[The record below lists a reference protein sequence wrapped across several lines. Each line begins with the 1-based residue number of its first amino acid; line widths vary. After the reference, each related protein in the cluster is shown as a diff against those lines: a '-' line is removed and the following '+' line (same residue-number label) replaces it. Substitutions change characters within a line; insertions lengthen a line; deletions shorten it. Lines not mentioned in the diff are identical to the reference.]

1 MLESALTHFA
11 ALLKL
16 CPMVRSWDLLMLL
29 MNLSV
34 AVLGFFLGQLN
45 ISCSEETL
53 YRVLDYFSW
62 YKFLAVTGLKCAS

>member
-1 MLESALTHFA
+1 MHESTLTHFI

-16 CPMVRSWDLLMLL
+16 CRMVRSWDLMTLL
-29 MNLSV
+29 NLSV
-34 AVLGFFLGQLN
+34 AALGFFLGQLN
-45 ISCSEETL
+45 MSCSEETL

>member
-1 MLESALTHFA
+1 MLESTLTHFI

-16 CPMVRSWDLLMLL
+16 CRMVQSWDLMTL

-53 YRVLDYFSW
+53 YHVLDYFSW
-62 YKFLAVTGLKCAS
+62 YKFLAVTGLNCAS